1 MLLQPASKQDHP
13 KKKFVAFVFFGAKFN
28 TSKMHTKALAH
39 KNPSL
44 IIFETDSTT
53 LYSGLHPKGS
63 DEST

>member
-13 KKKFVAFVFFGAKFN
+13 KKKFVAFVFLGAFN
-28 TSKMHTKALAH
+28 TSKMHIKALAH

-53 LYSGLHPKGS
+53 LHSGLHPKGS

>member
-13 KKKFVAFVFFGAKFN
+13 QKKFVAFVLFGAFN

-44 IIFETDSTT
+44 LIIFETDSTT
-53 LYSGLHPKGS
+53 LHSGLHPKGS

>member
-13 KKKFVAFVFFGAKFN
+13 QKKFVAFVFLGAFN
-28 TSKMHTKALAH
+28 TSKMHIKALAH

-53 LYSGLHPKGS
+53 LHSGLHPKGS